1 MRRERGTTRI
11 ATSSDAKRLFRTRP
25 LTPKSTQSKIGSA
38 RGKAKTRV
46 ADASVHTNA
55 ARANEL
61 VVCNRRAL
69 KLSQRDAPNS
79 GRKSVSLWCRNRLQ
93 STREASRTAPSQRAR
108 DRRLQQSL

>member
-79 GRKSVSLWCRNRLQ
+79 GRKSVSLMVGIDCNPRGKPAEQRPA
-93 STREASRTAPSQRAR
+93 SEREIVV
-108 DRRLQQSL
+108 